1 MNKMTV
7 VELQKL
13 LSKYDDDDVVF
24 LTGLDNNEAVLEVF
38 SKGTENQFDPNSEFF
53 EELMET

>member
-7 VELQKL
+7 KELQEL
-13 LSKYDDDDVVF
+13 LSKYDNNDVVF

-38 SKGTENQFDPNSEFF
+38 AEGTEDPFDPNSEFF
-53 EELMET
+53 EELMNT

>member
-7 VELQKL
+7 GELQKL

-38 SKGTENQFDPNSEFF
+38 AKGTEDQFDPNSEFF
-53 EELMET
+53 EELMEK

>member
-7 VELQKL
+7 KELQEL
-13 LSKYDDDDVVF
+13 LSKYDNNDVVF

-38 SKGTENQFDPNSEFF
+38 AEGTEDQLDIQ
-53 EELMET
+53 